1 MGGIRPPNNM
11 APYSRPQGYNN
22 QQQGY
27 HPPQQQ
33 HGGRQDDGFA
43 RLEAMMQ
50 QVIGSTAKI
59 NERVDAHDAAI
70 KNIEVQVGQISMSLN
85 NRPQGTL
92 PADTQINPKDQGP
105 KQLMAVSLHNGRDLD
120 EERERARDNI
130 QAETLIQPAQEE
142 KNTKQETEKVAEAV
156 EEPVVEI
163 VAKKEKSQV
172 IGKKRPPPPFPQR
185 LAKHQKEE
193 QYKKFFEMLKQIQV
207 NIPLIE
213 ALKEMPGYAKM
224 MKDLMSRKVDFQDL
238 ATVTLTQTCSAVV
251 TRPVAEK
258 LSDPGSFT
266 IPCTIGNFAF
276 AKALCDLGAS
286 ISLMPLVI
294 YKRLGIRRARPT
306 SMFLQLADR
315 TVKRPF
321 GILDDVLIQVDEEIP
336 IILVRP
342 FLSTGR
348 ALIDCETG
356 ELKMRL
362 NDEEIIFNV
371 QKSMRRP
378 SEFANCSLIDA
389 VDVIVQSADEVL
401 TIKDPLA
408 ACLTNLEEVNGED
421 LAEWVLAL
429 EGRGFWDRELEF
441 EPLHLGKRETPPA
454 NPSIEEPPKLEL
466 KPLPTHLRYEFL
478 GPDSTLPVIIS
489 SSLLDVQVQ
498 QLLQVLKECKSAIG
512 WTMADI
518 KGISPAYCMHKILL
532 EERHKPSRE
541 HQRRLNPNM
550 KEVGGMTVVKNDNNE
565 LISTRTVTGWRICM
579 DYRKL
584 NLATWKYHFPLP
596 FIDQMLDRLAGRSH
610 FCFLDGYSGYNQISI
625 APEDREKTSFTCP
638 YGIYAFRRMPFGL
651 CNAPA
656 TFQRCMMAIFTD
668 MVEDIMEVFMDDFSV
683 VGSSFD
689 EFLVNLTR
697 VLKRCIETNLVLNWE
712 KCHFMVQQGIV
723 LGHRVSSKGITV
735 DRAKVDVIAKLPPP
749 TSVKVI
755 RSFLGHV
762 GFYRRFIKVF
772 SKITNPL
779 CKLLEKDHPFVFFDD
794 CRVAFEELKQKLVTT
809 PIIVAPNWEQ
819 PFELMCDAS
828 DYAVGAVLG
837 QRKDKLMHP
846 IYYASRTLSGAQLNY
861 TVTEK
866 EMLAVVF
873 AFDKFRPYLIG
884 SKVIVYTDHAA
895 LRYVIEKKDS
905 KPRLIRWV
913 LLLQEF
919 DLEIR
924 DRKGTENQ
932 VADHLSQLEGAENAI
947 EVEEILETF
956 PDEQLLAITHQE
968 APWYADLANYLA
980 SGIVPHNLSSVQRKR
995 FFRESRLYYWDEP
1008 YLFRICLDNMI

>member
-1 MGGIRPPNNM
+1 MGACAHLSQPIGNLWNAEHEHHHQHPEDMNYVSNYGGQRQGNQNWGLQTQQPYRPPQPQYNTGNMGGMRPPNNM
-11 APYSRPQGYNN
+11 APYPRSHGYNN
-22 QQQGY
+22 QHQGY
-27 HPPQQQ
+27 LPPQQQ
-33 HGGRQDDGFA
+33 HGGRQEDGFTK
-43 RLEAMMQ
+43 LEAMMQ
-50 QVIGSTAKI
+50 QVIGSNAKI
-59 NERVDAHDAAI
+59 NERVDAYDAAI
-70 KNIEVQVGQISMSLN
+70 KNIEVQLGQISMSLN

-92 PADTQINPKDQGP
+92 PVDTQINPKYQGP
-105 KQLMAVSLHNGRDLD
+105 KQLMAVPIELD
-120 EERERARDNI
+120 DSTRLTDVTI
-130 QAETLIQPAQEE
+130 HLAQEE
-142 KNTKQETEKVAEAV
+142 KNTQQETEKVVEAV

-163 VAKKEKSQV
+163 VAEKEKSQE
-172 IGKKRPPPPFPQR
+172 IGKKRPPALFPQR

-193 QYKKFFEMLKQIQV
+193 QYKKFFEILKQIQV

-213 ALKEMPGYAKM
+213 ALKEMHGYAKM
-224 MKDLMSRKVDFQDL
+224 MKDLMSRKFDFQDL

-276 AKALCDLGAS
+276 AKALCDLGDN
-286 ISLMPLVI
+286 INLMPLVI
-294 YKRLGIRRARPT
+294 YKRLGIGRARPT
-306 SMFLQLADR
+306 SMLLQLADR

-321 GILDDVLIQVDEEIP
+321 GILDDVLIQSD
-336 IILVRP
+336 
-342 FLSTGR
+342 
-348 ALIDCETG
+348 
-356 ELKMRL
+356 
-362 NDEEIIFNV
+362 
-371 QKSMRRP
+371 
-378 SEFANCSLIDA
+378 
-389 VDVIVQSADEVL
+389 DEVL
-401 TIKDPLA
+401 TVEDPLA

-429 EGRGFWDRELEF
+429 EGRGPWERNLEF
-441 EPLHLGKRETPPA
+441 EPLHLEKRETPPA
-454 NPSIEEPPKLEL
+454 KPSIEEPPKLEL
-466 KPLPTHLRYEFL
+466 NPLPAYLRYEFL

-489 SSLLDVQVQ
+489 SGLLDVQVQ
-498 QLLQVLKECKSAIG
+498 QLLQVLKECKTAIG

-532 EERHKPSRE
+532 AEGHKPSRE
-541 HQRRLNPNM
+541 HQRGLNPNM
-550 KEVGGMTVVKNDNNE
+550 KEVVKKEVIKWLDAGIIFPISDSSWVSPVQCVPKKGGMTVVKNDNNE

-584 NLATWKYHFPLP
+584 NLATRKDHFPLP
-596 FIDQMLDRLAGRSH
+596 FIDQMLDRLVWRSH

-668 MVEDIMEVFMDDFSV
+668 MVDDIMEVFMDDFSV
-683 VGSSFD
+683 VGSSF
-689 EFLVNLTR
+689 EECLVNLTR
-697 VLKRCIETNLVLNWE
+697 GIE
-712 KCHFMVQQGIV
+712 
-723 LGHRVSSKGITV
+723 V

-749 TSVKVI
+749 TSVKAI
-755 RSFLGHV
+755 RSFLGHA
-762 GFYRRFIKVF
+762 GFYRRFIKDF
-772 SKITNPL
+772 SKITKPL
-779 CKLLEKDHPFVFFDD
+779 CKLLEKDHPFVFSDD
-794 CRVAFEELKQKLVTT
+794 CRVAFEELKQRLVTA

-866 EMLAVVF
+866 EILAVVF
-873 AFDKFRPYLIG
+873 AFDKFRSYLIG
-884 SKVIVYTDHAA
+884 SKVIVYTDHVA
-895 LRYVIEKKDS
+895 LRYLIEKKDS
-905 KPRLIRWV
+905 KPRLICWV

-932 VADHLSQLEGAENAI
+932 VADHLLRLEGTENAT

-956 PDEQLLAITHQE
+956 PDEQLLPTTHQE
-968 APWYADLANYLA
+968 APWYVDLANYLA
-980 SGIVPHNLSSVQRKR
+980 SGIVPHDLLSVQRKR
-995 FFRESRLYYWDEP
+995 FFHESRLYYWDEP
-1008 YLFRICLDNMI
+1008 YLFRICLDNMIRRC